1 MSRRNGNFIN
11 GWIVVDKPVSVT
23 STQVVSLLRRRLNA
37 GKCGH
42 AGTLDPLASGVLPIA
57 FGEATK
63 IIPLVMEGE
72 KTYEFSVRWGEE
84 RSTDDAEGS
93 VTGLSSYRP
102 KESDILAITS
112 KFTGEIEQTPPKF
125 SAIKIN

>member
-1 MSRRNGNFIN
+1 
-11 GWIVVDKPVSVT
+11 
-23 STQVVSLLRRRLNA
+23 
-37 GKCGH
+37 
-42 AGTLDPLASGVLPIA
+42 
-57 FGEATK
+57 
-63 IIPLVMEGE
+63 MEGV

-102 KESDILAITS
+102 KEADILAITS

-125 SAIKIN
+125 SAIKILRWWQKLKY